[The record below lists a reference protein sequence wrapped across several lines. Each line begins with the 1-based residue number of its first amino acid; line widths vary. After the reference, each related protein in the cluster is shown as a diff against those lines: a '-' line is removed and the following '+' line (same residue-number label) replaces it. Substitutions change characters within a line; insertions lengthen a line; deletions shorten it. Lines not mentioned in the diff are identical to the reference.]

1 MFSDLTTVAEM
12 DETVSGVTT
21 RGRHTELYLVAGAG
35 AGAGAGV
42 GAGVGAG
49 GSVRYSEL
57 TTEHKGD
64 VLADLLTKTA
74 ISHALDRHQQVRGQR
89 GLTGTQKHF
98 GAKTPSSKLRQVF
111 CIKFFFI
118 I

>member
-1 MFSDLTTVAEM
+1 MFSDLTTVAEV
-12 DETVSGVTT
+12 DEAVSGVTT

-35 AGAGAGV
+35 A

-74 ISHALDRHQQVRGQR
+74 ISHALDRHQQVRGQTVISHQ
-89 GLTGTQKHF
+89 GVCQG
-98 GAKTPSSKLRQVF
+98 GA
-111 CIKFFFI
+111 
-118 I
+118 